1 MCGGCRAFLPD
12 VSNRR
17 NRGFIEKID
26 PVALLGAAGFSY
38 APLVLIRDP
47 FRAILLTD
55 RNRFTSV

>member
-1 MCGGCRAFLPD
+1 
-12 VSNRR
+12 R

-26 PVALLGAAGFSY
+26 PVALLGAAGFFY
-38 APLVLIRDP
+38 APLVLTRDP